1 MSPYVV
7 VKQRLYLN
15 EYSKTSLIR
24 TQHPLERQIDLQ
36 GVQNIYSASISGAT
50 YIEAI

>member
-7 VKQRLYLN
+7 VKQRLYIN
-15 EYSKTSLIR
+15 EYSKTSLTR

-36 GVQNIYSASISGAT
+36 GVQNKYSASAFGAT
-50 YIEAI
+50 YIEVI